1 MPTRRQS
8 GIELLRI
15 LAMIGIVARHYA
27 TQAGS
32 LNVFEQNSSLNKYWL
47 EIFFNP
53 LGKVGVVLFFAITAW
68 FLCDRSN
75 SLKNCCKRVWIMER
89 ELLFWS
95 LTIAATLVVMRVVTG
110 QNTIGAAA
118 IIKSFLPLSTDLWW
132 YPTSYAVFLVILPF
146 LNAGLRIM
154 NQKQHFMMVVVTIL
168 MWTIIGGWVPQIQ
181 FDMVEMNF
189 IEFVYLFV
197 LISYFKLYG
206 IVVPRRISILMIL
219 GGFLIVAIY
228 VFATQFMFIKTN
240 NHADL
245 QSYIVDKAWT
255 LPVLLI
261 SFGMFS
267 IALQSRME
275 NRAVNWIAK
284 SAFATYLISQHPIVA
299 NYLWNNTFDFK
310 AIYESAWLPF
320 ASLGTIVLVFIVC
333 TLLDLVRR
341 GIFAFTCDRKRGGW
355 FEKAWQWLDP
365 EGKMESLQKKIGRS
379 TETSEI

>member
-1 MPTRRQS
+1 
-8 GIELLRI
+8 
-15 LAMIGIVARHYA
+15 
-27 TQAGS
+27 
-32 LNVFEQNSSLNKYWL
+32 
-47 EIFFNP
+47 
-53 LGKVGVVLFFAITAW
+53 
-68 FLCDRSN
+68 
-75 SLKNCCKRVWIMER
+75 MER

-95 LTIAATLVVMRVVTG
+95 LTIAATLVVVRVVTS

-118 IIKSFLPLSTDLWW
+118 IIKSFLPLSTAIWW

-206 IVVPRRISILMIL
+206 IVVPRGISILMIL
-219 GGFLIVAIY
+219 GGFLIVAMY
-228 VFATQFMFIKTN
+228 VFATQFVFIKTN
-240 NHADL
+240 SHADL

-299 NYLWNNTFDFK
+299 SYLWNNTFDFK
-310 AIYESAWLPF
+310 AIYESAWLPL
-320 ASLGTIVLVFIVC
+320 ASLGIIVLVFIVC

-355 FEKAWQWLDP
+355 FEKAWQRLNP
-365 EGKMESLQKKIGRS
+365 EGKMESLQKNIGRS